1 MQGRLYQVTV
11 NRRQKGYVNLGKAGN
26 ENRSLGMAFEQ
37 QAAEFLKEKDYQI
50 LTANFRSR
58 YGEIDLVARQGKY
71 LVFVE
76 VKYRKDIRGGHPL
89 EAVNLSKQRKICRTA
104 EYYCLRYGYGEE
116 TPCRFDVIGIL
127 GTEMIHVEHAFPFRC

>member
-127 GTEMIHVEHAFPFRC
+127 GTEMIHVEHAFPFRR

>member
-1 MQGRLYQVTV
+1 MTV
-11 NRRQKGYVNLGKAGN
+11 NRRQKRYVNLGKAGN

-127 GTEMIHVEHAFPFRC
+127 GTEMIHVEHAFPFRR